1 MVEWRTF
8 EYFMVLEGNLDS
20 NWPLIDILHH
30 PPQDWR
36 GCVPRAERWCLKWL
50 TIYTK
55 RGLELNGLRDKIG
68 LLLDTFRW
76 DGRLVTW
83 SLVFQ
88 WCGMLQ
94 TCNKEANMLHK
105 AMNEN
110 YWSLKNKASLLS
122 SCILAI
128 SWTSWT
134 SLRRWLTEDSDIAE
148 VVESLSRSSTRMSW
162 EDSRDNLLETSQ
174 LKQLNV
180 LTLISK

>member
-50 TIYTK
+50 RIYTK

-110 YWSLKNKASLLS
+110 YWRVWKTKPAYFLPAFLQYLEHPEHHWDDDWQK
-122 SCILAI
+122 IP
-128 SWTSWT
+128 TSQ
-134 SLRRWLTEDSDIAE
+134 RWLKVCQDPPRGCPERTLEIICWKHH
-148 VVESLSRSSTRMSW
+148 SW
-162 EDSRDNLLETSQ
+162 NY
-174 LKQLNV
+174 
-180 LTLISK
+180 